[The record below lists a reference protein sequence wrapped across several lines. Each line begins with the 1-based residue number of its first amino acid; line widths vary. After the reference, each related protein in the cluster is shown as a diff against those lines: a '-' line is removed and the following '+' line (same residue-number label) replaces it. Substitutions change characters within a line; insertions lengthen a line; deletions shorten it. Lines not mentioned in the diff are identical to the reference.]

1 MFKELYNQLLQDLL
15 GSLFRELKD
24 IQQSDNWL
32 GDKIISSIPYVW
44 LALLGLIFWF
54 IPVFILNIL
63 VHVLTALSAIFA
75 LPFYWLAVK
84 SERIR
89 KRIILN
95 ALHEEQRKSEEV
107 ESSNKQ

>member
-1 MFKELYNQLLQDLL
+1 MFKEVYNQMLQDLL

-54 IPVFILNIL
+54 IPVLILNVL

-89 KRIILN
+89 KIIIMN
-95 ALHEEQRKSEEV
+95 ALHEEQRKS
-107 ESSNKQ
+107 